1 MFALLLSVHKH
12 RMDCTTKKNTSLI
25 AYVIFPSAAPFPA
38 PSLAPFHTD
47 LAGNFA
53 RKKSFCR
60 CWYFGEPQ
68 HILEVNILPWSFFRT
83 SFEWTWVRLQVLLG
97 RLNGSTNLSGIFKE
111 FHLDRKQVFL
121 ELFQFFSPHYYLIL
135 NQNSGSEN
143 IKGFAKE
150 LRKKKKRNPHWK
162 PWLKHVCSDYICC
175 IIDPLNLFPK
185 IQKSD
190 ILIPLRHPELLQ
202 LWLMLPAVAHTS
214 VFICSACFF
223 DEEID
228 PANLYWWNIS

>member
-38 PSLAPFHTD
+38 PSLAPFHTE

-68 HILEVNILPWSFFRT
+68 HILGVNIFPWSLFRT

-97 RLNGSTNLSGIFKE
+97 RLNGSTNLSGIFTE
-111 FHLDRKQVFL
+111 FHLDRKQVFS

-150 LRKKKKRNPHWK
+150 LRKKRKGIHTGSLDWSTCVLNTSAASLTHWTSFQRFEHQIFWF
-162 PWLKHVCSDYICC
+162 PFIIPSSFNCDWCCQQWLTCQCS
-175 IIDPLNLFPK
+175 F
-185 IQKSD
+185 S
-190 ILIPLRHPELLQ
+190 Q
-202 LWLMLPAVAHTS
+202 LA
-214 VFICSACFF
+214 FF
-223 DEEID
+223 NEEID